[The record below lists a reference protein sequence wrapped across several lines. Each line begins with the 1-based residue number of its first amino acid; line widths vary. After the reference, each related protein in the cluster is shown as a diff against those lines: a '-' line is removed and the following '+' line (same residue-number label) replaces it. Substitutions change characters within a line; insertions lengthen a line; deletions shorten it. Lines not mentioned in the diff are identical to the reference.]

1 MRRLLDILSKVQMG
15 FIFFAVLTPAAM
27 FVRLLGKDP
36 LKLKRDPEAET
47 YWIPADKMDL
57 EQMKYPF

>member
-1 MRRLLDILSKVQMG
+1 MG

-27 FVRLLGKDP
+27 FMRLLGKDP

-47 YWIPADKMDL
+47 YWIPAGKMDF